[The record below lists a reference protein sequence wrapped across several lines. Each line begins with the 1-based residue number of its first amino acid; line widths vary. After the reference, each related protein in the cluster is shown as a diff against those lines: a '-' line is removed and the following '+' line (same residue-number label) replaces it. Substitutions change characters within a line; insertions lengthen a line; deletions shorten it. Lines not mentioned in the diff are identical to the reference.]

1 MRSYSRYVIPLL
13 LLCSAAAQAD
23 ITEAKITADCEKITD
38 YASQGE
44 REYQAKNYDNARK
57 AFEEQVSWSEQC
69 DLPQSAL
76 ATAYNNVAMAL
87 IHMGEYR
94 RAQAWLTLA
103 PQDSKSRYNLEQIK
117 EKLAASPFPDTP
129 AGEWWQYAGR
139 GIWERIRVTSA
150 GEGKIGVD
158 FEGYTFG
165 LMGVYSGPNMGQF
178 SAKNV
183 PLQDNNATV
192 SLREDDGVNCDIHLH
207 FTPQQLTV
215 TTDRPRQCGFGHNV
229 RANGTWI
236 RVK

>member
-103 PQDSKSRYNLEQIK
+103 PQDSKSRYNLE
-117 EKLAASPFPDTP
+117 
-129 AGEWWQYAGR
+129 
-139 GIWERIRVTSA
+139 
-150 GEGKIGVD
+150 
-158 FEGYTFG
+158 
-165 LMGVYSGPNMGQF
+165 
-178 SAKNV
+178 
-183 PLQDNNATV
+183 
-192 SLREDDGVNCDIHLH
+192 
-207 FTPQQLTV
+207 
-215 TTDRPRQCGFGHNV
+215 
-229 RANGTWI
+229 
-236 RVK
+236 